1 MRTLNESIERCGEVI
16 RVARGVAQIRLEAN
30 AGCAGCGS
38 RHTCAS
44 GDAAPLMIE
53 LAVPGKV
60 QAGARVTIAMPASSL
75 TLAALLGYLLPP
87 VALLIGAIVANLA
100 FGNDLAAVLGHP
112 GDLAR
117 VPLAATRP
125 PAFHARAERPVVG
138 LDALQGHGF
147 GGAVVVLDGDL
158 VAVVRELRLTEHAG
172 WRRLDPGEPGM
183 GRIAD
188 RIE

>member
-38 RHTCAS
+38 RQTCAS

-60 QAGARVTIAMPASSL
+60 QAGARVTIAMPAASL

-87 VALLIGAIVANLA
+87 VALLIGAIAANLA
-100 FGNDLAAVLGHP
+100 FGSDLAAVLGAVL
-112 GDLAR
+112 GLFAG
-117 VPLAATRP
+117 VLAA
-125 PAFHARAERPVVG
+125 
-138 LDALQGHGF
+138 
-147 GGAVVVLDGDL
+147 
-158 VAVVRELRLTEHAG
+158 RLTATFAFGRTLSPAIRHPEFQ
-172 WRRLDPGEPGM
+172 PGEHP
-183 GRIAD
+183 
-188 RIE
+188 

>member
-44 GDAAPLMIE
+44 DDAAPLLIE
-53 LAVPGKV
+53 LAVPRNV
-60 QAGARVTIAMPASSL
+60 QAGEQVTIAMPAASL

-100 FGNDLAAVLGHP
+100 FGSDLAAVLGAVL
-112 GDLAR
+112 GLFAG
-117 VPLAATRP
+117 VLAA
-125 PAFHARAERPVVG
+125 
-138 LDALQGHGF
+138 
-147 GGAVVVLDGDL
+147 
-158 VAVVRELRLTEHAG
+158 RLTATLAFGRTLSPVICDPEFQ
-172 WRRLDPGEPGM
+172 PGEHP
-183 GRIAD
+183 
-188 RIE
+188 

>member
-38 RHTCAS
+38 RQTCAS

-60 QAGARVTIAMPASSL
+60 QAGARVTIAMPAASL

-87 VALLIGAIVANLA
+87 VALLIGTIVANLA
-100 FGNDLAAVLGHP
+100 FGNDLAAVLGAVL
-112 GDLAR
+112 GLFAGIF
-117 VPLAATRP
+117 AA
-125 PAFHARAERPVVG
+125 
-138 LDALQGHGF
+138 
-147 GGAVVVLDGDL
+147 
-158 VAVVRELRLTEHAG
+158 RLTATLAFGRTLSPVIGDPEFQ
-172 WRRLDPGEPGM
+172 PGEHP
-183 GRIAD
+183 
-188 RIE
+188 

>member
-38 RHTCAS
+38 RQTCAS
-44 GDAAPLMIE
+44 GDAAPLLIE

-60 QAGARVTIAMPASSL
+60 QAGARVTIAMPAASL

-100 FGNDLAAVLGHP
+100 FGSDLAAVLGAVL
-112 GDLAR
+112 GLFAG
-117 VPLAATRP
+117 VLAA
-125 PAFHARAERPVVG
+125 
-138 LDALQGHGF
+138 
-147 GGAVVVLDGDL
+147 
-158 VAVVRELRLTEHAG
+158 RLTATLAFGRTLSPVICDPEFQ
-172 WRRLDPGEPGM
+172 PGEHP
-183 GRIAD
+183 
-188 RIE
+188 

>member
-16 RVARGVAQIRLEAN
+16 GIARGVAQIRLEAN

-38 RHTCAS
+38 RHACAS

-60 QAGARVTIAMPASSL
+60 QAGARVTIAMPAASL

-100 FGNDLAAVLGHP
+100 FGNDLAAVLGAVL
-112 GDLAR
+112 GLFAGIF
-117 VPLAATRP
+117 AA
-125 PAFHARAERPVVG
+125 
-138 LDALQGHGF
+138 
-147 GGAVVVLDGDL
+147 
-158 VAVVRELRLTEHAG
+158 RLTATLAFGRTLSPVIGDPEFQ
-172 WRRLDPGEPGM
+172 PGEHP
-183 GRIAD
+183 
-188 RIE
+188 

>member
-38 RHTCAS
+38 RQTCAS
-44 GDAAPLMIE
+44 GDAAPLLIE

-60 QAGARVTIAMPASSL
+60 QAGAHVTIAMPAASL

-100 FGNDLAAVLGHP
+100 FGSDLAAVLGAV
-112 GDLAR
+112 L
-117 VPLAATRP
+117 
-125 PAFHARAERPVVG
+125 G
-138 LDALQGHGF
+138 LFAG
-147 GGAVVVLDGDL
+147 VL
-158 VAVVRELRLTEHAG
+158 VARLTATLAFGRTLSPVICHREFQ
-172 WRRLDPGEPGM
+172 PGEHP
-183 GRIAD
+183 
-188 RIE
+188 

>member
-38 RHTCAS
+38 RQTCAS
-44 GDAAPLMIE
+44 GDAAPLLIE

-60 QAGARVTIAMPASSL
+60 QAGARVTIAMPAASL

-100 FGNDLAAVLGHP
+100 FGSDLAAVLGAVL
-112 GDLAR
+112 GLFAG
-117 VPLAATRP
+117 VLAA
-125 PAFHARAERPVVG
+125 
-138 LDALQGHGF
+138 
-147 GGAVVVLDGDL
+147 
-158 VAVVRELRLTEHAG
+158 RLTATLAFGRTLSPVIRDPEFQ
-172 WRRLDPGEPGM
+172 PGEHP
-183 GRIAD
+183 
-188 RIE
+188 

>member
-38 RHTCAS
+38 RQTCAS
-44 GDAAPLMIE
+44 GDAAPLLIE

-60 QAGARVTIAMPASSL
+60 QAGARVTITMPASSL

-100 FGNDLAAVLGHP
+100 FGSDLAAVLGAVL
-112 GDLAR
+112 GLFAG
-117 VPLAATRP
+117 VLAA
-125 PAFHARAERPVVG
+125 
-138 LDALQGHGF
+138 
-147 GGAVVVLDGDL
+147 
-158 VAVVRELRLTEHAG
+158 RLTATLAFGRTLSPVICDPEFQ
-172 WRRLDPGEPGM
+172 PGEHP
-183 GRIAD
+183 
-188 RIE
+188 

>member
-16 RVARGVAQIRLEAN
+16 GIARGVAQIRLEAN

-60 QAGARVTIAMPASSL
+60 QAGARVTIAMPAASL

-100 FGNDLAAVLGHP
+100 FGSDLAAVLGAVL
-112 GDLAR
+112 GLFAGIF
-117 VPLAATRP
+117 AA
-125 PAFHARAERPVVG
+125 
-138 LDALQGHGF
+138 
-147 GGAVVVLDGDL
+147 
-158 VAVVRELRLTEHAG
+158 RLTAALAFGRMLSPVIRDPEFQ
-172 WRRLDPGEPGM
+172 PGEHP
-183 GRIAD
+183 
-188 RIE
+188 